1 MICEACGESNRPG
14 TEFCAYCGSYLAW
27 DPSAPDKS
35 MVRPATTGTAPAPAT
50 TPPVSTPPP
59 APITPAT
66 PPPPVVSQQPV
77 APAPAPAVAA
87 VTTEAGSPCPA
98 CGRVN
103 PPGRR
108 FCARCGHQLASA
120 SVRAAPTS
128 PAPVAARGWWARR
141 FDNRDRA
148 ARRAYRRSLPGLYR
162 WRRVLIGL
170 GLVGGLV
177 AGLAVAGR
185 NPVGFVVDRY
195 YDVRGTTVA
204 VPVTGT
210 AVEPPDATV
219 AKSDPAA
226 LTDRTEAAW
235 TMRWE
240 PTAEGAS
247 CGGAPGT
254 GVIVLSISPTRVRE
268 ISVQVGL
275 LATNGRRPLQA
286 RPLVLGVLLDGG
298 PCQRLELA
306 DAAEQQMLEL
316 DSKVPVSQVRIGV
329 DAVAPPRD
337 DGEPVLSFTE
347 ITIRARPSYG

>member
-35 MVRPATTGTAPAPAT
+35 MVRPTPAGTAPDRAPST
-50 TPPVSTPPP
+50 PVSTPPP
-59 APITPAT
+59 APAT
-66 PPPPVVSQQPV
+66 PPPVVSQQPV
-77 APAPAPAVAA
+77 APRAPAVAA
-87 VTTEAGSPCPA
+87 AAAEAGSPCPA
-98 CGRVN
+98 CGRIN

-108 FCARCGHQLASA
+108 FCARCGHQLASGA
-120 SVRAAPTS
+120 VPAAPTS
-128 PAPVAARGWWARR
+128 PALVAARGFRGWRSRR

-148 ARRAYRRSLPGLYR
+148 ARREYRRSLPALYR
-162 WRRVLIGL
+162 WRRVLIGF
-170 GLVGGLV
+170 GLIGGLV

-195 YDVRGTTVA
+195 HDVRGTTVA
-204 VPVTGT
+204 VPVTDT

-235 TMRWE
+235 AMRWE

-254 GVIVLSISPTRVRE
+254 GVIVLSIAPTRIRA
-268 ISVQVGL
+268 ISVQAGL

-306 DAAEQQMLEL
+306 DAAEQQVLEL
-316 DSKVPVSQVRIGV
+316 DSRVPVSQVRIGV